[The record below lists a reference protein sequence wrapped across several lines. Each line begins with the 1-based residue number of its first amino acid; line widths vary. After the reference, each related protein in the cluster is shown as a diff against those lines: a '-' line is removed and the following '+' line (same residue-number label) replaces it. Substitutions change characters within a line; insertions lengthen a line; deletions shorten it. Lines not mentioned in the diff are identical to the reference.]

1 MLNIKISM
9 PSLKTSDPSIYNF
22 VNSNDNIYNNKKY
35 WINEDINEADYWF
48 VIENPNNLISEK
60 TSVKNN
66 NIFFLSSETSFE
78 NMYYSRPSKLEFLS
92 QFKEIYSSDFIF
104 RKNVVN
110 TPPFL
115 PWKIFSPMRKN
126 IDGEI
131 SDIEKLRNLS
141 IKKTKLLSVICS
153 DKTSTPFQQVRLEFI
168 NNLKKELGGD
178 LDWFGRG
185 FNFISK
191 EDGIL
196 PYKYHIVLEN
206 QNRHNVISEKLYDCY
221 LGMAYPIYSGA
232 NNLNEYFPEKSFLN
246 LDLNNFRKSLDSIN
260 DLLAS
265 NTYEENVALLQNAR
279 NVVLDDFN
287 FIKRIDNIVNENEEV
302 EIENKYKEITI
313 MHRRSYENKSRLAK
327 LLFKINKVLR
337 KIISKLE
344 SYYT

>member
-110 TPPFL
+110 APPFL

-126 IDGEI
+126 LDGEI

-141 IKKTKLLSVICS
+141 IKKTKLLSVFCS

-168 NNLKKELGGD
+168 NNLKKELGED

-185 FNFISK
+185 FNVIPK

-206 QNRHNVISEKLYDCY
+206 QNRHNSISEKLYDCY

-313 MHRRSYENKSRLAK
+313 MHRRSYENRSKLAK
-327 LLFKINKVLR
+327 LLFKINKVLK

>member
-9 PSLKTSDPSIYNF
+9 PSLNTSDPNIYNF
-22 VNSNDNIYNNKKY
+22 VNSKDNIYNNKKY
-35 WINEDINEADYWF
+35 WINEDIDEADYWF
-48 VIENPNNLISEK
+48 VIEHPNNLISEK
-60 TSVKNN
+60 ISVKNN

-92 QFKEIYSSDFIF
+92 QFKKIYSNDFIF
-104 RKNVVN
+104 KKNVIN

-115 PWKIFSPMRKN
+115 PWKIFSPLRTN

-131 SDIEKLRNLS
+131 SDIERIRNLS
-141 IKKTKLLSVICS
+141 IKKTKLLSVFCS
-153 DKTSTPFQQVRLEFI
+153 DKTITPFQQVRVEFM
-168 NNLKKELGGD
+168 NNLKKELGRD

-185 FNFISK
+185 YNFIPK
-191 EDGIL
+191 EEGIL

-206 QNRHNVISEKLYDCY
+206 QNRRNAISEKLYDSY

-246 LDLNNFRKSLDSIN
+246 LDLNNFRESLDSIH

-265 NTYEENVALLQNAR
+265 DTYEESETLLINAR
-279 NVVLDDFN
+279 NIVLDDFN

-302 EIENKYKEITI
+302 EIENKYKETTI
-313 MHRRSYENKSRLAK
+313 RHRRNFENKSKLAK
-327 LLFKINKVLR
+327 LLFKFNNVLR
-337 KIISKLE
+337 KIIDKLE
-344 SYYT
+344 SFYT